1 MTVYVDGAMIKASV
15 PHQGRQV
22 TSKWC
27 HLTAD
32 TETELLAF
40 TSSIGM
46 KAEWWQTC
54 KRACG
59 PEGKPCIHWHFDV
72 TQKRRADAVRAGAV
86 EIDMRQMS
94 AILAGR
100 RAEQKGAST

>member
-1 MTVYVDGAMIKASV
+1 VTVYVDGAMIQASV
-15 PHQGRQV
+15 PHRGRQV

-32 TETELLAF
+32 TEAELLAF
-40 TSSIGM
+40 ATLIGM
-46 KAEWWQTC
+46 SPAWWQTC
-54 KRACG
+54 KRKCG

-86 EIDMRQMS
+86 QIDMRQMA
-94 AILAGR
+94 AILATR
-100 RAEQKGAST
+100 RAAQK